1 MIYLKKNKV
10 EGQNLEQ
17 SNELLK
23 RLNIVQEQILVV

>member
-23 RLNIVQEQILVV
+23 RLNIVQE